1 MHPAL
6 DFLETTCGVLAM
18 VHAGALPGTPRH
30 GESFEA
36 ILNRAVAEA
45 AVYRDA
51 GVDAIL
57 VENMHDRPYLKGAVG
72 PEVTAAMTVIARAVA
87 RESGLPTG
95 IQILAGANRE
105 ALAAALAAGCAFVR
119 AEGFVFGHLADEGYH
134 DACAGELLR
143 YRRAIGAESVA
154 ILADVKKKHSSHA
167 LTADVD
173 IVETA
178 RAAEFFL
185 ADGVVVT
192 GRATGEETD
201 SAELAAVRQAVGIP
215 VLVGSGI
222 TETNVDRY
230 FPHAH
235 GLIVGSH
242 FKEGGRWDHPVD
254 PGRVGR
260 FMDRVRQ
267 LREGRA

>member
-1 MHPAL
+1 MHPGL
-6 DFLETTCGVLAM
+6 DFLKRPGGILAM
-18 VHAGALPGTPRH
+18 IHVGALPGTPRQ
-30 GESFEA
+30 GEPLAA
-36 ILNRAVAEA
+36 IEDRASADA
-45 AVYRDA
+45 ATYRDA

-72 PEVTAAMTVIARAVA
+72 PEITAAMAVIARTIA

-105 ALAAALAAGCAFVR
+105 ALAAALAAGCGFIR

-185 ADGVVVT
+185 ADGIVVT

-201 SAELAAVRQAVGIP
+201 PGELAEVRRGVGIP
-215 VLVGSGI
+215 VLVGSGV
-222 TETNVDRY
+222 TEANVHLY
-230 FPHAH
+230 LPHAH

-242 FKEGGRWDHPVD
+242 FKAGGRWDRLVEPD
-254 PGRVGR
+254 RVRR
-260 FMDRVRQ
+260 FMDRVRS
-267 LREGRA
+267 LRERCP